1 MLEKLQRLFDGKE
14 LAPTITTI
22 PPEGEYI
29 SVVADAYTTEISP
42 VGNTKELAHV
52 IEYRLISLTDYQHYS
67 FFETISPYKSTP
79 RTEAFVDTLES
90 YGLTFFPDDDILGL
104 TEKIQI
110 VYDFLNGYA
119 IPVISERKRMS
130 INDYTE
136 IMDDEDLPF

>member
-1 MLEKLQRLFDGKE
+1 MIQKLVRLHDDVE

-29 SVVADAYTTEISP
+29 SVVADVYTTEIIP
-42 VGNTKELAHV
+42 VGNGKELAHV
-52 IEYRLISLTDYQHYS
+52 IEYRLISLADYQHYS

-90 YGLTFFPDDDILGL
+90 YGLAFFPDDDILGL

-110 VYDFLNGYA
+110 VYDFVNGYA
-119 IPVISERKRMS
+119 TPIISDRRRISVIECAEG
-130 INDYTE
+130 IN
-136 IMDDEDLPF
+136 DEDLPF